1 MTPLLT
7 SKFQFD
13 AKLSE
18 VHPIGQINM
27 SLNKDSLTLKT
38 RLVMRRNAI
47 LGSAAFQRW
56 ASRTLFIR
64 GIARRRAAAQF
75 DLIAGFVY
83 SQILAAFVRT
93 GLIEF
98 LHGELRS
105 AEEIADFT
113 WLGVDATDRL
123 LRAGQSLQIAESP
136 QAGLWTLGEA
146 GAPLSANEG
155 AMAMIR
161 HHHLL
166 YSDLADPLALLV
178 KDRREET
185 ALSAYWTYAS
195 KNGGNDGGVAGY
207 SALMAATQPM
217 VSQQIIDAYD
227 FSAYKRMLDIGGGS
241 GAFTAAIASAAPHL
255 QFGIFD
261 LPDVIAEAQKRIANR
276 DVSAA
281 TEFHPGNF
289 KQATLPGGYDL
300 ITLVRI
306 LHDHDDGV
314 VQALLGKIYDVLPKD
329 GRLLIVEPMAGS
341 ASAARMGNAYFGLYL
356 WAMGSGRPRSAEET
370 KKMLTKAG
378 FRTVKP
384 VKTALPIITSALVA
398 IK

>member
-1 MTPLLT
+1 M
-7 SKFQFD
+7 SDQFD
-13 AKLSE
+13 
-18 VHPIGQINM
+18 N
-27 SLNKDSLTLKT
+27 LTWKT
-38 RLVMRRNAI
+38 RWVMRRNAI

-56 ASRTLFIR
+56 ASRTPIIR

-75 DLIAGFVY
+75 DMIAGFIY
-83 SQILAAFVRT
+83 SQILMAFVQA

-98 LHGELRS
+98 LQGHLRS
-105 AEEIADFT
+105 ADEIAEHT
-113 WLGVDATDRL
+113 GLSPDATDRL

-166 YSDLADPLALLV
+166 YSDLADPLAMLA
-178 KDRREET
+178 KNRREET

-195 KNGGNDGGVAGY
+195 KDQSKEGATGY

-227 FSAYKRMLDIGGGS
+227 FAAHKQMLDIGGGS
-241 GAFTAAIASAAPHL
+241 GAFVAAIAGAAPTL
-255 QFGIFD
+255 RFGIFD
-261 LPDVIAEAQKRIANR
+261 LPEVIAGAQQRLAGGR
-276 DVSAA
+276 TTDYY
-281 TEFHPGNF
+281 PGSF
-289 KQATLPGGYDL
+289 KETPVPNGYDL

-306 LHDHDDGV
+306 LHDHDDSV
-314 VQALLGKIYDVLPKD
+314 AQALLSKIYAALPD
-329 GRLLIVEPMAGS
+329 GGHLLIVEPMADS
-341 ASAARMGNAYFGLYL
+341 ASAKRMGDAYFGLYL
-356 WAMGSGRPRSAEET
+356 WAMGSGRARSAAELRR
-370 KKMLTKAG
+370 MLAAAG
-378 FRTVKP
+378 FGTIKT

-398 IK
+398 KK